1 MVPPTEKGD
10 GAPEQNQPTLIDE
23 RRLDNAVQPSGLSA
37 GDASSAGDAPLP
49 LSRVGE
55 YELLREIGRGGMG
68 VVFHARHVRLGRQ
81 AALKMILG
89 GALAAREDLH
99 RFETEAAAAA
109 QLQHP
114 GIVALFDSGTHG
126 DQPYFAMEYV
136 AGASLAQR
144 LQLGPIAPRRAA
156 GYLEAVARAVHYA
169 HSRGIVHRD
178 LKPANV
184 LLDDHDQP
192 KVTDFGLAKMLATDS
207 GQTRTGAVLGTP
219 SYMAPEQA
227 AGRKDIGPACDVW
240 SLGAI
245 LYELLTGRP
254 PFRGETAL
262 ATLQKVADQEPLPP
276 RVLDS
281 SVDPDLETI
290 CLKCLEKDPA
300 RRYSSAGALADDLR
314 RLLDGDAIVAR
325 RQGVIGRT
333 VKYCRRRPTVAAL
346 ILVAS
351 SAVLSLLL
359 FFIAAAREERALRG
373 EAEKAQRLA
382 LVREEAMRHL
392 LYHAEMRRAQ
402 QALEQADVERVRRLL
417 DRWRPREN
425 MKDLRDWE
433 WHFLHARTHGRFV
446 LDAHPYQVSAV
457 LWRPDGKQLFTA
469 GGQPNMP
476 GTIKVWD
483 AATGKLVRTLE
494 GHTRSITSLAFH
506 PERNLIASGSFD
518 KTVMLWDISA
528 GKAVATL
535 RGHASEVRDVAF
547 SASGQRLASA
557 GRDGT
562 VRLWNVS
569 DILTGKAKATVL
581 RGHEDE
587 VAAVAFAP
595 KGDTLASA
603 SKDRTVRLWDTAAG
617 KLRHT
622 LRGHDSSVE
631 CVAFSRDGATLASGG
646 GSGQKRGE
654 VRLWEPATGA
664 LMTSHFGLSDR
675 VLSLSFS
682 KTGKLA
688 AATGDGVVRVWDQA
702 RTSESFLFRGDK
714 HINQLAFDPAGG
726 VIAVAGQSG
735 RVALFNAGSGLES
748 LMLPSP
754 GPVETLAF
762 NPVGAFVASGG
773 RGAPIRVWNLD
784 HPDEAILLAGGG
796 AAPSALAFAPDGNTL
811 ASGGE
816 DNLIRLHDFRSP
828 DQPPRTLTGHSAA
841 VRALVFPADG
851 KTLVSAGDDDTVR
864 LWDVASGEL
873 RHTFKMS
880 NSIRALAVS
889 PDGRWLAAGGYAKT
903 IRVWP
908 LPPGRGMNEVNPAD
922 VPGDGFDLAGHTG
935 TVNAL
940 VFSPDSHH
948 LVSGS
953 SDKSIRLW
961 DVANREAYLQLDGA
975 TSAVL
980 ALAFHPGGRRLA
992 SVGQDRAV
1000 RLWDVITRQEIL
1012 EFEDAAGA
1020 SPAIAFSRDGRRLAA
1035 TAGGGVRV
1043 WDSGA
1048 EGPRTK

>member
-1 MVPPTEKGD
+1 MAPPTEKGD
-10 GAPEQNQPTLIDE
+10 GSAPDQNQPTLIDE
-23 RRLDNAVQPSGLSA
+23 RRLESAARPAAAPSA
-37 GDASSAGDAPLP
+37 AASSAADAPPGDAPLP

-68 VVFHARHVRLGRQ
+68 VVFHARHVRLNRQ

-89 GALAAREDLH
+89 GSLAAREDLH

-144 LQLGPIAPRRAA
+144 VQLGPIAPRRAA

-169 HSRGIVHRD
+169 HTRGIVHRD

-219 SYMAPEQA
+219 SYMSPEQA

-300 RRYSSAGALADDLR
+300 RRYGSAEELADDLR

-325 RQGVIGRT
+325 RQGIVGRT

-351 SAVLSLLL
+351 SAILSLLL
-359 FFIAAAREERALRG
+359 FFIAAAREERTLRDD
-373 EAEKAQRLA
+373 AEKAQRLA

-417 DRWRPREN
+417 ERWQPRAG

-446 LDAHPYQVSAV
+446 LDAHAYQASAV
-457 LWRPDGKQLFTA
+457 VWRPDGKQIVTA
-469 GGQPNMP
+469 GGEPNKP
-476 GTIKVWD
+476 GAIKVWD
-483 AATGKLVRTLE
+483 AATGKLQKTLE
-494 GHTRSITSLAFH
+494 GHSRSITSLAFH

-518 KTVMLWDISA
+518 GTVMLWDVSA
-528 GKAVATL
+528 GKATATL
-535 RGHASEVRDVAF
+535 KGHTSEVRDVAF
-547 SASGQRLASA
+547 APTGQRLASA

-562 VRLWNVS
+562 VRLWNVAGA
-569 DILTGKAKATVL
+569 LAGKTEATVL
-581 RGHEDE
+581 KGHDDE
-587 VAAVAFAP
+587 VAAVAFAL
-595 KGDTLASA
+595 KGDILASA
-603 SKDRTVRLWDTAAG
+603 SKDRTVRLWDAVAG
-617 KLRHT
+617 TLRHT
-622 LRGHDSSVE
+622 LRGHDGPVE
-631 CVAFSRDGATLASGG
+631 CLAFSRDGLTLASGG

-654 VRLWEPATGA
+654 VRLWEPATGTS
-664 LMTSHFGLSDR
+664 LGSHFGLSDR

-682 KTGKLA
+682 KSGKLA
-688 AATGDGVVRVWDQA
+688 GATGDGAVRVWDQA
-702 RTSESFLFRGDK
+702 RTSEPFVFRGDK
-714 HINQLAFDPAGG
+714 HINQVAFDPEGA

-735 RVALFNAGSGLES
+735 RVTLFGSGSGLES
-748 LMLPSP
+748 LMLPAS
-754 GPVETLAF
+754 GPLEAVAF
-762 NPVGAFVASGG
+762 NPVGAFVATGG
-773 RGAPIRVWNLD
+773 RGSPIRVWNLD
-784 HPDEAILLAGGG
+784 HPEEPIVFTGDSGSA
-796 AAPSALAFAPDGNTL
+796 SALAFAPDGNTL
-811 ASGGE
+811 ASGGA
-816 DNLIRLHDFRSP
+816 DNAIRLHDFRSP
-828 DQPPRTLTGHSAA
+828 EQQPMKLEGHSGP
-841 VRALVFPADG
+841 VRALAFLPDG
-851 KTLVSAGDDDTVR
+851 ATLVSAGDDDTVR
-864 LWDVASGEL
+864 LWEVAAGEL

-903 IRVWP
+903 IRVWR
-908 LPPGRGMNEVNPAD
+908 LPPSRGMNEVNPAD
-922 VPGDGFDLAGHTG
+922 PAEDSFDLAGHTG
-935 TVNAL
+935 TINAL

-948 LVSGS
+948 LISGS

-961 DVANREAYLQLDGA
+961 DVAKREAYLQLDGA

-980 ALAFHPGGRRLA
+980 ALAYHPGGRRLA

-1012 EFEDAAGA
+1012 EFDDAAGA
-1020 SPAIAFSRDGRRLAA
+1020 TPAIAFSADGRRLAA
-1035 TAGGGVRV
+1035 TASGGMRV
-1043 WDSGA
+1043 WDS
-1048 EGPRTK
+1048 R